1 MGGGGRGVLYE
12 VIQGD
17 SVLVG
22 LLEWEEQG
30 EGKWEGEGRGKLCLE
45 SEGRDELSPGE
56 YVFGVQGTSALFGSV
71 VNASYSVTVSSSLSS
86 SSSRFSRFS
95 SYSSGSSSRQDN
107 CNPNLWDNSPSSLYG
122 IQTFPS
128 GQTLLPS
135 SLRSLPLTITTKALS
150 PCPQVGMSKNILAP
164 STLKWSFISPTPS
177 FFDDY
182 NINDWAQGT
191 KLVIPVQ
198 ILENRDAFPMNVPV
212 GIRVM
217 ADFGE
222 DQIYLAETYVH
233 FLPSGVNVVTD
244 PIDLSPIV
252 DVDERLVIDL
262 RESSTLDG
270 IQFGEVTVSFL
281 NFIFLFFCLILRFY
295 IIQGSW
301 EWEWD
306 WTCTIPEGVTIS
318 SSDRNCR
325 YEGGQIIQ
333 MPGISDAIFGSAND
347 ENLEGGVPLLFLVRV
362 RVREEGGGNVVAE
375 GKWEKVFTPMTEKEG
390 MEVEI
395 VETSWM
401 CQDSSVGYL
410 VSHFYLFLD
419 SF

>member
-45 SEGRDELSPGE
+45 SEGWDQLSPGE
-56 YVFGVQGTSALFGSV
+56 YIFGVQGTSALFGSV
-71 VNASYSVTVSSSLSS
+71 VNASYSFTLSPSLSS
-86 SSSRFSRFS
+86 SFRFFSHSSR
-95 SYSSGSSSRQDN
+95 SSSRQDN

-135 SLRSLPLTITTKALS
+135 SLRSIPLTITTKALS

-164 STLKWSFISPTPS
+164 STLKWSFISPIPS

-198 ILENRDAFPMNVPV
+198 ILENRDAFPMSIPV

-252 DVDERLVIDL
+252 DVDDQLVIDL

-281 NFIFLFFCLILRFY
+281 FFIFVNFIFYFCVSFYLIFVILYDFRDH
-295 IIQGSW
+295 GNGNG
-301 EWEWD
+301 
-306 WTCTIPEGVTIS
+306 TGH
-318 SSDRNCR
+318 
-325 YEGGQIIQ
+325 
-333 MPGISDAIFGSAND
+333 
-347 ENLEGGVPLLFLVRV
+347 VPFLKESQSHRQTEIVDMK
-362 RVREEGGGNVVAE
+362 E
-375 GKWEKVFTPMTEKEG
+375 GK
-390 MEVEI
+390 
-395 VETSWM
+395 
-401 CQDSSVGYL
+401 
-410 VSHFYLFLD
+410 
-419 SF
+419 

>member
-12 VIQGD
+12 MIQGD
-17 SVLVG
+17 SVLLG

-45 SEGRDELSPGE
+45 KNGWDELSPGE
-56 YVFGVQGTSALFGSV
+56 YNFGVGGTSALFGSIA
-71 VNASYSVTVSSSLSS
+71 NASYSFTLSPSL
-86 SSSRFSRFS
+86 SSSRFSR
-95 SYSSGSSSRQDN
+95 YSSRQDN

-135 SLRSLPLTITTKALS
+135 SLRSVPFTITTKALS
-150 PCPQVGMSKNILAP
+150 PCPQMGMSKNILAP

-191 KLVIPVQ
+191 KLIIPVQ

-212 GIRVM
+212 GIRVT

-244 PIDLSPIV
+244 PVDLSSIV
-252 DVDERLVIDL
+252 DVDDQLVIDL
-262 RESSTLDG
+262 RKSSTLDG
-270 IQFGEVTVSFL
+270 LQFGEVTVSFL
-281 NFIFLFFCLILRFY
+281 FFIL
-295 IIQGSW
+295 
-301 EWEWD
+301 
-306 WTCTIPEGVTIS
+306 
-318 SSDRNCR
+318 
-325 YEGGQIIQ
+325 
-333 MPGISDAIFGSAND
+333 
-347 ENLEGGVPLLFLVRV
+347 
-362 RVREEGGGNVVAE
+362 
-375 GKWEKVFTPMTEKEG
+375 
-390 MEVEI
+390 
-395 VETSWM
+395 
-401 CQDSSVGYL
+401 
-410 VSHFYLFLD
+410 
-419 SF
+419 

>member
-1 MGGGGRGVLYE
+1 MLYE

-45 SEGRDELSPGE
+45 KEGWGELSPGE
-56 YVFGVQGTSALFGSV
+56 YIFGVQGTSALFGS
-71 VNASYSVTVSSSLSS
+71 SVTAFYSFTLSSSLPSS
-86 SSSRFSRFS
+86 SHFSRFSRFS
-95 SYSSGSSSRQDN
+95 SHSSSFSSN
-107 CNPNLWDNSPSSLYG
+107 CNPTLWENSPSSLYG

-177 FFDDY
+177 FFDDH
-182 NINDWAQGT
+182 NISDWAQGT
-191 KLVIPVQ
+191 KLIIPVQ

-222 DQIYLAETYVH
+222 NQIYLAETYVH

-244 PIDLSPIV
+244 PIDLSSIV
-252 DVDERLVIDL
+252 DVGDQLVIDL

-270 IQFGEVTVSFL
+270 LQVGEVTLFHF
-281 NFIFLFFCLILRFY
+281 FIFLCLIL
-295 IIQGSW
+295 
-301 EWEWD
+301 
-306 WTCTIPEGVTIS
+306 
-318 SSDRNCR
+318 SDFVIL
-325 YEGGQIIQ
+325 YYV
-333 MPGISDAIFGSAND
+333 GI
-347 ENLEGGVPLLFLVRV
+347 
-362 RVREEGGGNVVAE
+362 
-375 GKWEKVFTPMTEKEG
+375 MG
-390 MEVEI
+390 MG
-395 VETSWM
+395 M
-401 CQDSSVGYL
+401 G
-410 VSHFYLFLD
+410 LD
-419 SF
+419 MHHS

>member
-1 MGGGGRGVLYE
+1 ML
-12 VIQGD
+12 
-17 SVLVG
+17 G

-30 EGKWEGEGRGKLCLE
+30 EGKWEGEGRGKVCME
-45 SEGRDELSPGE
+45 KEGWEELSPGE
-56 YVFGVQGTSALFGSV
+56 YILGVQGTSALFGSV
-71 VNASYSVTVSSSLSS
+71 VNASYSFTLSPFFP

-95 SYSSGSSSRQDN
+95 SSGSSSRQDN
-107 CNPNLWDNSPSSLYG
+107 CNPYLWNNSPSSLYG

-135 SLRSLPLTITTKALS
+135 SLRSVPLTITTKALS

-182 NINDWAQGT
+182 DISDWAQGT

-198 ILENRDAFPMNVPV
+198 ILENRDAFPMDVPV

-244 PIDLSPIV
+244 PIDLSSIV
-252 DVDERLVIDL
+252 DVDDQLVIDL

-270 IQFGEVTVSFL
+270 LQFGEVTVSFL
-281 NFIFLFFCLILRFY
+281 FFVNVCLIL
-295 IIQGSW
+295 
-301 EWEWD
+301 
-306 WTCTIPEGVTIS
+306 
-318 SSDRNCR
+318 
-325 YEGGQIIQ
+325 
-333 MPGISDAIFGSAND
+333 
-347 ENLEGGVPLLFLVRV
+347 
-362 RVREEGGGNVVAE
+362 
-375 GKWEKVFTPMTEKEG
+375 
-390 MEVEI
+390 
-395 VETSWM
+395 
-401 CQDSSVGYL
+401 
-410 VSHFYLFLD
+410 
-419 SF
+419 

>member
-30 EGKWEGEGRGKLCLE
+30 EGKWEGEGRGRLCLE
-45 SEGRDELSPGE
+45 KEGWDQLSPGE
-56 YVFGVQGTSALFGSV
+56 YIFGVQGISTLFGSV
-71 VNASYSVTVSSSLSS
+71 ANASYSFTLSPSLSS

-95 SYSSGSSSRQDN
+95 SSSSSSSSRQDN

-164 STLKWSFISPTPS
+164 STLKWSFISPIPS
-177 FFDDY
+177 FFDGY
-182 NINDWAQGT
+182 NISDWAQGT
-191 KLVIPVQ
+191 KLIIPME

-212 GIRVM
+212 GIRVT

-244 PIDLSPIV
+244 PIDLSSIV
-252 DVDERLVIDL
+252 AVDDQLVIDL

-270 IQFGEVTVSFL
+270 LQFGEVESFFSFFYFCEFYF
-281 NFIFLFFCLILRFY
+281 FIFCVSFCLIL
-295 IIQGSW
+295 
-301 EWEWD
+301 
-306 WTCTIPEGVTIS
+306 
-318 SSDRNCR
+318 
-325 YEGGQIIQ
+325 
-333 MPGISDAIFGSAND
+333 
-347 ENLEGGVPLLFLVRV
+347 
-362 RVREEGGGNVVAE
+362 
-375 GKWEKVFTPMTEKEG
+375 
-390 MEVEI
+390 
-395 VETSWM
+395 
-401 CQDSSVGYL
+401 
-410 VSHFYLFLD
+410 
-419 SF
+419 